1 MRKLMRWRINIGV
14 DGVMGFYT
22 LSFISV
28 AEKGLITINDGA
40 QQSCNNT

>member
-1 MRKLMRWRINIGV
+1 MRKLKRWWINLGV

-22 LSFISV
+22 PSFISV

-40 QQSCNNT
+40 